1 MKLGLMVEGQNWL
14 TWERWSHVVALAE
27 RLGFSSLFRSDHYFI
42 SRQRETI
49 ETYMSLAI
57 AAKESS
63 TVRFGPLVTPIT
75 FKTPVDIGRMGAQLH
90 ALSGGRF
97 VMGLGAG
104 WHEPEHRAYG
114 IPFPPVGER
123 MDRLEEALQ
132 LIKALWQPGGSTYR
146 GRYYQIEGVEC
157 LPEALSGGPPVL
169 IGGSGERRTLRLAAQ
184 YADEWN
190 CFDLAPDVLSRKL
203 DVLKRH
209 CEDVGRDIS
218 TVRLSMMVTGIMG
231 RTEQDVERSARSAMK
246 VLSDLTS
253 GSVEQFQNSMRD
265 QGKIVGQTEEV
276 VDRLGKLADL
286 GIEEVQFQHLD
297 FDSDEIP
304 EYLASEIVPKIT
316 SLK

>member
-1 MKLGLMVEGQNWL
+1 MKLGLMIEGQNWL
-14 TWERWSHVVALAE
+14 TWERWSHIVALAE

-75 FKTPVDIGRMGAQLH
+75 FKPPADIGRMGAQLH

-104 WHEPEHRAYG
+104 WHEPEHSAYG

-132 LIKALWQPGGSTYR
+132 LIKSLWQRGGSTYR
-146 GRYYQIEGVEC
+146 GRFYQIEDVEC
-157 LPEALSGGPPVL
+157 LPDALSEGPPIL

-190 CFDLAPDVLSRKL
+190 CFDLAPDVFSRKL
-203 DVLKRH
+203 QVLERH
-209 CEDVGRDIS
+209 CNDIGRDLK
-218 TVRLSMMVTGIMG
+218 TVRLSMMVTGMMG
-231 RTEQDVERSARSAMK
+231 RTPQDLERSTRSAMR
-246 VLSDLTS
+246 VLSNVTS
-253 GSVEQFQNSMRD
+253 GSVEQYQKDAR
-265 QGKIVGQTEEV
+265 QRGAIIGQTEEV
-276 VDRLGKLADL
+276 LDRLGMLAEL
-286 GIEEVQFQHLD
+286 GVQEVQFQHLD
-297 FDSDEIP
+297 FDSDEVP
-304 EYLASEIVPKIT
+304 EYLAEEIMPKIS
-316 SLK
+316 SL